1 MNRSHL
7 CGADSYVLR
16 KCVQRFEDNILTFVR
31 KLFTSGF
38 LTNKIK
44 GFKVFI
50 PSGDFCS
57 DLLEGPLL
65 PKITPAIFPR
75 HIFPLS
81 LAASLLCLPYPL
93 DGGIHPNSP
102 GLSVNRI
109 FLSITVCFGAGDR
122 VNLFLGISPSGRLQA
137 QRRRAVD
144 CPPYRGLFSASGS
157 LCYYPG
163 FSSQSRPDT
172 FGWMKDA
179 WIRMDQPKDRPPP
192 SRNRS

>member
-109 FLSITVCFGAGDR
+109 FLSITVCFGAGDK
-122 VNLFLGISPSGRLQA
+122 LCQRLPGGFSLPFA
-137 QRRRAVD
+137 VTTTVLWDRAVLGNFGTGGAR
-144 CPPYRGLFSASGS
+144 CSVRAVVVNPHAWMGSG
-157 LCYYPG
+157 G
-163 FSSQSRPDT
+163 GQ
-172 FGWMKDA
+172 
-179 WIRMDQPKDRPPP
+179 
-192 SRNRS
+192 